1 MLLKLFTTIG
11 KIQNIPNTK
20 NMAIINKFLEI
31 NSQNYKK
38 EVSFLYFY
46 FFSKNILI
54 VNLSYTIV

>member
-38 EVSFLYFY
+38 EVSFLYFI
-46 FFSKNILI
+46 FSPKIF
-54 VNLSYTIV
+54 

>member
-11 KIQNIPNTK
+11 KIQNIPNVK
-20 NMAIINKFLEI
+20 NMVIINKFLEI

-46 FFSKNILI
+46 FFSKDILI

>member
-11 KIQNIPNTK
+11 KIQNIPNAK
-20 NMAIINKFLEI
+20 NIAIINKFREM

>member
-20 NMAIINKFLEI
+20 NIAIINKFREM

>member
-1 MLLKLFTTIG
+1 MLLKLFTTLG
-11 KIQNIPNTK
+11 KIQNILNAK

-46 FFSKNILI
+46 FFSKDILI

>member
-1 MLLKLFTTIG
+1 MLLKLFTIIG
-11 KIQNIPNTK
+11 KNQNIPNAK

-46 FFSKNILI
+46 FFSKIF
-54 VNLSYTIV
+54 

>member
-11 KIQNIPNTK
+11 KIQNIPNVK

-38 EVSFLYFY
+38 KFLFCI
-46 FFSKNILI
+46 FIFSPKIF
-54 VNLSYTIV
+54 

>member
-11 KIQNIPNTK
+11 KIQNIPNVK